1 MQESLGYLV
10 TVTGVVKKPVNSHLR
25 FDFIV
30 SMELMKER
38 GGPPNEWEFRC
49 YNYIELKKGTDSK
62 IVETKIRDFLKK
74 HVKGSNS
81 EISLQNIKKIHLFSS
96 RKYTYDVGGHGDI
109 TYVRIM
115 GLIALFILL
124 IACIN
129 FMNLSTAQSARRA
142 REIGVRKVAGATK
155 RKIVFQFLGES
166 LLIVFAA
173 HIIAMI
179 FVELLLPG
187 FNNFTGKHLAVDYQS
202 IGLYLGLITL
212 VLICG
217 LSGGSYPALYLSSLK
232 PMNTM
237 KGMINKN
244 PGNAVFRKTLVILQ
258 FSLSILLI
266 ICTLIVGKQLDFI
279 QNKKLGFNKDNIGY
293 FMFPTAPWDPKLEI
307 IKKELLKS
315 AEILSVSKVFYNYEN
330 PLNVEGTSGGYN
342 WTGKKATE
350 DVLFYELSA
359 DEDYAKTFQL
369 ELREGRFFSSEFSTD
384 NAAIVINEQASEI
397 MGFKHPVG
405 EIITTSQGSKLTV
418 IGVVKDFNFKSLHYK
433 IEPLIMHLGGS
444 NTFFIRMRPEH
455 ILSTVESV
463 RKIYNS
469 FKPDIPLDFHF
480 LDDDYDKLYRTESR
494 MGKIFGYFS
503 LLAVLISCLGLIG
516 LSSFMIEQRT
526 KEIGIRKV
534 NGAKSNEIF
543 LFLSKE
549 YIIWVGISILIAC
562 PVAWYV
568 MHKWLQNFAYRI
580 DIGWWIFALAGAMA
594 LGIALLTVGLQSY
607 RAAGKNPVDALRYE

>member
-1 MQESLGYLV
+1 
-10 TVTGVVKKPVNSHLR
+10 
-25 FDFIV
+25 
-30 SMELMKER
+30 
-38 GGPPNEWEFRC
+38 
-49 YNYIELKKGTDSK
+49 
-62 IVETKIRDFLKK
+62 
-74 HVKGSNS
+74 
-81 EISLQNIKKIHLFSS
+81 
-96 RKYTYDVGGHGDI
+96 
-109 TYVRIM
+109 
-115 GLIALFILL
+115 
-124 IACIN
+124 
-129 FMNLSTAQSARRA
+129 
-142 REIGVRKVAGATK
+142 
-155 RKIVFQFLGES
+155 
-166 LLIVFAA
+166 
-173 HIIAMI
+173 
-179 FVELLLPG
+179 
-187 FNNFTGKHLAVDYQS
+187 
-202 IGLYLGLITL
+202 
-212 VLICG
+212 
-217 LSGGSYPALYLSSLK
+217 
-232 PMNTM
+232 
-237 KGMINKN
+237 MINKN

-279 QNKKLGFNKDNIGY
+279 QSKKLGFNKDNIGY

-315 AEILSVSKVFYNYEN
+315 AEILSASKVFYNYEN

-350 DVLFYELSA
+350 DVLFYELTA

-384 NAAIVINEQASEI
+384 NTAIVINEQASEI
-397 MGFKHPVG
+397 MGFRHPVG
-405 EIITTSQGSKLTV
+405 EIITTPQGSKLTV
-418 IGVVKDFNFKSLHYK
+418 IGVVKNFNFKSLHYK

-455 ILSTVESV
+455 ILSTMESV

-568 MHKWLQNFAYRI
+568 MLKWLQNFAYRI
-580 DIGWWIFALAGAMA
+580 TIGWWIFALAGAMA
-594 LGIALLTVGLQSY
+594 LGIALLTVGFQSY
-607 RAAGKNPVDALRYE
+607 RAAGKNPVDSLRYE